1 MQEAT
6 EKIPGT
12 KVNKRG
18 PVNRLTL
25 KEKLEILKKLEN
37 RVPVKVLKEE
47 YKVGMSTIYDVKY
60 AAEKL
65 RRQEQK
71 SLLEAS
77 LEPTLSRTRLGSVR
91 FAKVDA
97 AVYDWYKQQ
106 RASGIALR
114 GIDVREAAQRF
125 AILLNVPDF
134 RGSFGW
140 LYKFYKRHGINT
152 KRVAGEIAPADVAT
166 VQQLQQLMRDND
178 IQKYEIYNADETC
191 LHWKSMPNNTMA
203 SRHESSTPG
212 LKASKQHVSVLLC
225 ANAAGTHKVK
235 PLVVG
240 NAQSPRMLHNSMDQ
254 LPVSWCSNKK
264 SSLTR
269 ELFVSWFLND
279 FVPAV
284 RHFQM
289 TVHRI
294 PRHEVK
300 ALLILD
306 PQPVHRSQDELQ
318 SADGRI
324 RVKFL
329 PPNTAL
335 LIQPMDQGVF
345 LACKQHYKRLFLNDV
360 LAVEPVPEGE
370 EDTLLARTLQN
381 IKDYNIRDALYNL
394 KAAWDKITETTVR
407 NAWKKLLN
415 GGGGGVGSGAAEAVS
430 QQEDAAFEGFE
441 VEEAQSLFRYSGDTA
456 VTEDDV
462 AEWLMD
468 VVDHGCLLTQE
479 EIVAGVLRSYGEGQ
493 EEEEEV
499 EEVSSI
505 INLREVRAHLDA
517 LLNFTAATDLLRLI
531 PFYQILRDVRAVV
544 IDELQR
550 RTKKKQSKIGDYFPK
565 VTKCT
570 TDVSNVNCQPST
582 SGDSVFGLSPQPST
596 SKMSD
601 LPPLPSPPPHSP
613 SPSPHGS
620 VTTWSACITS
630 SSLQHLLEHFDQDQ
644 LEHGRADGKKRLRW
658 NAVPTIFAPHSVG
671 GTTTS
676 SNKITG
682 TCFKPIKEAEIYAVL
697 QGSDPEYSD
706 EDSIFEK
713 TNDSDDE
720 DDDFK
725 RSDDE
730 GEFMHSDKDEKYE
743 EYLSNLES
751 EIDSEASDDSAT
763 SSSTSPHKKRR
774 LATDMEDLQF
784 TYTEP
789 LLQGDIGLRWSNKPV
804 METVPKPNRDIVNGI
819 RSGPDGLAT
828 IADTPEQCLE
838 LFLDLDMIN
847 EIVIHTNSAISAIS
861 EKVSTKNATVE
872 ETSVD
877 EIKALIGILI
887 FSGCRR
893 DNHLS
898 TAEMWNTQV
907 GSPLYQAAMSER
919 RFSFL
924 LECLCFDEAATRRE
938 RSKTDKLAPIR
949 QLWNEFLTK
958 CQKSYVPGETLTV
971 GEQLLPF
978 HGQCGFCVNFANKPA
993 KYGIKLSVICDAK
1006 SKYMLN
1012 AIPYLRKDDYT
1023 PACQGLELRHI
1034 TKELCKPYF
1043 NTWRNVTTESCFTSI
1058 PLSMDLLNNCGLTS
1072 VGDLRLNRPHI
1083 PPNMTRKDGR
1093 KENSSVFC
1101 FAEGLT
1107 MVSYMPYPQKLVV
1120 HLSTMHTQP
1129 TIDKNKRPEIINY
1142 YNRKKSAVDKFDQ
1155 MTKQYSC
1162 SRKTNRWHLCM
1173 FYFIINAATINAW
1186 VISNNNKKTQQ
1197 EVEQARGQFM
1207 QDLAL
1212 RLVTPW
1218 AQKRIDS
1225 GNLGRRLQWTKKDM
1239 VKINVPKQSVPPSLP
1254 IAKRCG
1260 SCTGEEE
1267 RKSQSVCIACYEPV
1281 CDLHSYITCL
1291 NCQ

>member
-1 MQEAT
+1 MPVTNLSAE
-6 EKIPGT
+6 EKIRILTLMEEKVPLVEIVRRTGRGIATLHRLKAAARHLPPGQLPASKPRT
-12 KVNKRG
+12 GRPRKTTPDTDTLLRRDVLRSSRKSAAELKKAHPDLLGNVSERTIQHRLQNLNLPSGRKKRLSFSHKYKHRT
-18 PVNRLTL
+18 VEQRSKDIDRTSLAQIRLREGVVPCIFDL
-25 KEKLEILKKLEN
+25 KEKTSKTRKCARERDHTPPTVSGEPPSSVVPLTTDTVRQKVNFRWPNPRTLEKPHHSRDAQAAALLTIN
-37 RVPVKVLKEE
+37 MV
-47 YKVGMSTIYDVKY
+47 STNSTV
-60 AAEKL
+60 
-65 RRQEQK
+65 
-71 SLLEAS
+71 
-77 LEPTLSRTRLGSVR
+77 SVR
-91 FAKVDA
+91 GCGCCIYP
-97 AVYDWYKQQ
+97 AVIGYSAMPTSCIAFGCNE
-106 RASGIALR
+106 RA
-114 GIDVREAAQRF
+114 
-125 AILLNVPDF
+125 
-134 RGSFGW
+134 
-140 LYKFYKRHGINT
+140 
-152 KRVAGEIAPADVAT
+152 
-166 VQQLQQLMRDND
+166 
-178 IQKYEIYNADETC
+178 
-191 LHWKSMPNNTMA
+191 
-203 SRHESSTPG
+203 
-212 LKASKQHVSVLLC
+212 
-225 ANAAGTHKVK
+225 
-235 PLVVG
+235 
-240 NAQSPRMLHNSMDQ
+240 
-254 LPVSWCSNKK
+254 NKK
-264 SSLTR
+264 SNPSITFHQLPKDPSRRQKWLLALRRHNYTPGKQARLCSKHFAPEDFDRTSLSC
-269 ELFVSWFLND
+269 V
-279 FVPAV
+279 
-284 RHFQM
+284 
-289 TVHRI
+289 
-294 PRHEVK
+294 
-300 ALLILD
+300 
-306 PQPVHRSQDELQ
+306 
-318 SADGRI
+318 RI
-324 RVKFL
+324 RENAAPSIFEAFPAHLQIKT
-329 PPNTAL
+329 NT
-335 LIQPMDQGVF
+335 
-345 LACKQHYKRLFLNDV
+345 
-360 LAVEPVPEGE
+360 
-370 EDTLLARTLQN
+370 QN
-381 IKDYNIRDALYNL
+381 
-394 KAAWDKITETTVR
+394 
-407 NAWKKLLN
+407 KKL
-415 GGGGGVGSGAAEAVS
+415 
-430 QQEDAAFEGFE
+430 
-441 VEEAQSLFRYSGDTA
+441 
-456 VTEDDV
+456 
-462 AEWLMD
+462 
-468 VVDHGCLLTQE
+468 
-479 EIVAGVLRSYGEGQ
+479 
-493 EEEEEV
+493 
-499 EEVSSI
+499 
-505 INLREVRAHLDA
+505 
-517 LLNFTAATDLLRLI
+517 
-531 PFYQILRDVRAVV
+531 P
-544 IDELQR
+544 
-550 RTKKKQSKIGDYFPK
+550 RTRT
-565 VTKCT
+565 VCE
-570 TDVSNVNCQPST
+570 
-582 SGDSVFGLSPQPST
+582 
-596 SKMSD
+596 
-601 LPPLPSPPPHSP
+601 PSPPEAAASTLTVAENHLEANLTNSP
-613 SPSPHGS
+613 SKVMKRKLEEKLVKSRKTRRLKKTTVDLCS
-620 VTTWSACITS
+620 VTRV
-630 SSLQHLLEHFDQDQ
+630 LKVKNL
-644 LEHGRADGKKRLRW
+644 
-658 NAVPTIFAPHSVG
+658 
-671 GTTTS
+671 
-676 SNKITG
+676 ITG